1 MTEEKIRHAAC
12 AITELAGQVK
22 PEHWDLLANIR
33 SELLDAA
40 DQVRVYETCLPVEML
55 GQAAAQEARP

>member
-22 PEHWDLLANIR
+22 PEQWDLLANIR
-33 SELLDAA
+33 NELFDAA
-40 DQVRVYETCLPVEML
+40 DQVHVYETCLSVEML
-55 GQAAAQEARP
+55 GKTAVQEVQH